1 MISVKRRLLH
11 GVLFIAFALLAWAL
25 VVEPSRLVVR
35 RETIAGTGLP
45 PRRVALIADL
55 HAGARFIDRDK
66 IHRLVDL
73 VNAESPDLILLL
85 GDYLN
90 NGRGAQPAFKG
101 GPLAPEEV
109 THELG
114 RLRARDG
121 VFAVLGNHDWWFDG
135 ERLTTA
141 LTAAGITVLENSAA
155 RAGDLWLVGLAD
167 ATTRVP
173 DAGRALT
180 GVPDG
185 APVVALTH
193 NPDVFPQIPPRIAL
207 TVAGHT
213 HGGQVSLPW
222 VGRPIVPSRFGA
234 RFAAGLVE
242 EGGHR
247 LFVTTGV
254 GTSIYPVRFGVPPEV
269 AILTW

>member
-1 MISVKRRLLH
+1 VKRLLRLV
-11 GVLFIAFALLAWAL
+11 VLLGLALLAWAL
-25 VVEPSRLVVR
+25 IGEPARLVVR
-35 RETIAGTGLP
+35 RENVSGTGLP

-55 HAGARFIDRDK
+55 HAGARFVDLAK
-66 IHRLVDL
+66 VHRLVDM
-73 VNAESPDLILLL
+73 VNAESPDLVLLL

-90 NGRGAQPAFKG
+90 NGRGPRPGLKG
-101 GPLAPEEV
+101 GPLPPEEV
-109 THELG
+109 TRALG

-135 ERLTTA
+135 ERITA
-141 LTAAGITVLENSAA
+141 ALEAAGITVLENSAA
-155 RAGDLWLVGLAD
+155 RAGDLWLVGIAD
-167 ATTRVP
+167 ATTRAP
-173 DAGRALT
+173 DIRGALC

-185 APVVALTH
+185 APVLALTH
-193 NPDVFPQIPPRIAL
+193 NPDVFPDIPRRVAL

-213 HGGQVSLPW
+213 HGGQVALPW
-222 VGRPIVPSRFGA
+222 VGRLIVPSRFGE

-242 EGGHR
+242 EANHR

-269 AILTW
+269 AILTWRD